1 MHKIFKGGWCPGH
14 RTYII
19 SAAGIISAIA
29 AYIVGDIDIFI
40 TMQTVF
46 TLGSI
51 YFVRKK
57 MDEKDSL

>member
-1 MHKIFKGGWCPGH
+1 MNKFIKGGWCAGR
-14 RTYII
+14 RTYVI

-29 AYIVGDIDIFI
+29 AFIVGDIDIFI

-57 MDEKDSL
+57 MDKKDS

>member
-1 MHKIFKGGWCPGH
+1 MNKFIKGGWCVGN
-14 RTYII
+14 RTYITA
-19 SAAGIISAIA
+19 SAGIISAIA

-40 TMQTVF
+40 TAQTIF

-57 MDEKDSL
+57 LDKEEK